1 MARRSNRE
9 SAFSRRGPLLSRRRV
24 LAGGAAAAGAAALG
38 FSFWGLAGGQAR
50 RAYALAPES
59 ALPPDIQQASSE
71 VRPTPPAP

>member
-38 FSFWGLAGGQAR
+38 FSFWGWAGGQAR
-50 RAYALAPES
+50 HAYALAPES
-59 ALPPDIQQASSE
+59 ALPPDIQRASSE
-71 VRPTPPAP
+71 IRPTPPVP